1 MVNILIQIYK
11 LIMVISEAGQLET
24 QAYAIAAKRLSC
36 FHYSNGLPVKVVEE
50 ENK

>member
-1 MVNILIQIYK
+1 MINILTQIYK

-24 QAYAIAAKRLSC
+24 QAYVLAAKRLSC
-36 FHYSNGLPVKVVEE
+36 FHYSNRPPEKVVGK